1 MMKTI
6 AIVSRKGGVG
16 KSTLTMNLAVAA
28 RDAVILDTD
37 PQASCADWGDRRQD
51 TPPQVVTVPAGRVRA
66 ALGKQNTAWC
76 FIDTQ
81 PSAEASLIEIAQ
93 LAELCIVVLRPGQ
106 LELDAL
112 GATLSAIRA
121 AKAEAIFCINQAHPQ
136 ANLSDLIH
144 GLEVHYKVGPVIRSR
159 ADYPAAVSE
168 GLAVDEWNKSGKAA
182 IEINDYWTWLQGKII
197 DV

>member
-1 MMKTI
+1 MKTI

-28 RDAVILDTD
+28 SDAVILDTD
-37 PQASCADWGDRRQD
+37 PQASCADWGDRRSD
-51 TPPQVVTVPAGRVRA
+51 SPPYVVTVPAGRVRA
-66 ALGKQNTAWC
+66 ALGKQKAAWC

-112 GATLSAIRA
+112 GATLAAIRA
-121 AKAEAIFCINQAHPQ
+121 ASAKAVFCINQAHPQ
-136 ANLSDLIH
+136 ANLTELIL
-144 GLEVHYKVGPVIRSR
+144 GLEVHYPVGPVIRSR
-159 ADYPAAVSE
+159 ADYPAAVSD
-168 GLAVDEWNKSGKAA
+168 GLAVNEWNSTGKAA
-182 IEINDYWTWLQGKII
+182 IELNDYWSWIQEKSLN
-197 DV
+197 D